1 MRVIDAG
8 QQVDAGRTRSAQ
20 FAAVAAPCCCTWLAT
35 LTIQCQ
41 PHWRLTGYGRM
52 APDVGSW
59 LWGCDWSGGPWWVA
73 CGRQWKTSV
82 PATMSTWVPAATAPI
97 VLRHDLRT

>member
-41 PHWRLTGYGRM
+41 PHW
-52 APDVGSW
+52 AAHW
-59 LWGCDWSGGPWWVA
+59 LWQDGT
-73 CGRQWKTSV
+73 GRWELV
-82 PATMSTWVPAATAPI
+82 MG
-97 VLRHDLRT
+97 L